1 MELSWTAREHLVK
14 AEVLPES
21 DAVRYVIARAES
33 ITFSCENGELY
44 RDFGPSWH
52 LNDAFARALAAAR
65 AKGRAEA
72 G

>member
-21 DAVRYVIARAES
+21 EAVRYVIARAEG
-33 ITFSCENGELY
+33 ITFTCKNGELY
-44 RDFGPSWH
+44 RDFGTS
-52 LNDAFARALAAAR
+52 RASAAAR